1 MGKVIRGA
9 RGGRS
14 INSLLFQSLLSIY
27 FKVNS
32 QNIRNI
38 HIQTSKQ
45 NPFQLFHRLVSI
57 WNVLTSP
64 VTLLLTH
71 TLVATAKQVCGHKE
85 QDGNNLTS
93 SM

>member
-1 MGKVIRGA
+1 MGKLIKGA

-14 INSLLFQSLLSIY
+14 INSSLFQSLLSIY

-32 QNIRNI
+32 QNIRHV

-45 NPFQLFHRLVSI
+45 NPFQLFHRAVSI

-71 TLVATAKQVCGHKE
+71 TLVATANQVRGHEE
-85 QDGNNLTS
+85 QDDNNLTS